1 MKKTQ
6 VSENILE
13 LEIINDLKEVSIVID
28 EFEAFCLAQNIEN
41 SAVQKVNVVLDEI
54 INNIVNY
61 GYPKEEERLILIKI
75 AIEHSSMVLTITDDG
90 KAFNP
95 FDIDKP
101 DLSLSLEDRP
111 VGGVGLYIV
120 KNLMDS
126 YSYERV
132 NSKNIVEIVKD
143 NINKL

>member
-1 MKKTQ
+1 MKKNQ

-75 AIEHSSMVLTITDDG
+75 AIENSSMVLTITDDG